1 MFRATYK
8 PSLNFCILVPYFDPL
23 FEYYTEGS
31 RSLSSGRTKY
41 RPDPGGSHDRPDS
54 LSGTRTRPE
63 HPCDARRADGN
74 GGGMADLLAASPMAR
89 PRT

>member
-1 MFRATYK
+1 MFPATYK

-31 RSLSSGRTKY
+31 ARFRVAAPNTARIRRFSRS
-41 RPDPGGSHDRPDS
+41 PHS

-63 HPCDARRADGN
+63 HPCDAPRDGN
-74 GGGMADLLAASPMAR
+74 GGGVADLPAASPMAR